1 MRHVSD
7 GISAIHFSYKILIWL
22 MKNIFLKSLVCF
34 SRHFFFTDPSVYTES
49 SKYLLY
55 LHLPCLLTR
64 PAYRCAERRFSIGMY
79 WKFTLKLNVVDK
91 SIFLLEKSLIAFK
104 CRKMFS
110 INSYN
115 QYSDIEHSVSS
126 DFSDLHF
133 ESHLHVHVN
142 VYIKG

>member
-1 MRHVSD
+1 MRRAPFFYWNVL
-7 GISAIHFSYKILIWL
+7 KI
-22 MKNIFLKSLVCF
+22 
-34 SRHFFFTDPSVYTES
+34 Y
-49 SKYLLY
+49 
-55 LHLPCLLTR
+55 
-64 PAYRCAERRFSIGMY
+64 
-79 WKFTLKLNVVDK
+79 LKLNVVDK

-104 CRKMFS
+104 CRKMLS